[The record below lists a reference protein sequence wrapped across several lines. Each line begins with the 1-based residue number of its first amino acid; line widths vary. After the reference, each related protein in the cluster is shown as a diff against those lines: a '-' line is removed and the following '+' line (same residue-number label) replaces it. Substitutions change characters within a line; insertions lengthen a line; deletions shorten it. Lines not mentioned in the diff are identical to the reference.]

1 MSKKFIKTAR
11 KIVRYIKE
19 TYVNKLMAMLLLIIG
34 CLPLWIDNDA
44 TLLILMSIFA
54 LPLFFARHSCLYK
67 V

>member
-1 MSKKFIKTAR
+1 MNKKFVKTAR
-11 KIVRYIKE
+11 KIARYIKE

-44 TLLILMSIFA
+44 TLLIFMSIFA
-54 LPLFFARHSCLYK
+54 VPLFFARRNCLYK

>member
-34 CLPLWIDNDA
+34 CLPLWIDNDG
-44 TLLILMSIFA
+44 TLLIFMSIFA
-54 LPLFFARHSCLYK
+54 IPLFFARHSCLYRA
-67 V
+67 